1 MQGTVPTKGRR
12 RLEYLMLTEFEVRRR
27 MEMIRSSRFA
37 PIRKARLLLRLGK
50 SLDHQTRTL
59 TQAKA
64 QVARTADK
72 RASASLTR
80 ITSRMQLLHEDV
92 RDAALE
98 VLHPDDLLHQ
108 RN

>member
-1 MQGTVPTKGRR
+1 
-12 RLEYLMLTEFEVRRR
+12 MLTEFEVRRR
-27 MEMIRSSRFA
+27 METIRLSQAA
-37 PIRKARLLLRLGK
+37 PIRKAKMLLRLGK
-50 SLDHQTRTL
+50 SLDHQTQTL

-64 QVARTADK
+64 QIVRTADK

-80 ITSRMQLLHEDV
+80 ITTRMQVLHEDV

-98 VLHPDDLLHQ
+98 VLHPDDLSLQ